1 MTGLPDRLRPPEDGV
16 WWIAASGLLLGAAHP
31 PFHLLVPSFVAL
43 VPFLVWV
50 GRLPAGPEGRSRA
63 LRGGF
68 YLGLLYFT
76 LVFYWLVVALIYY
89 TPLAILAFLFPVLIM
104 SGFLALATLGMQQTV
119 RRLGAPLWLAAPVFW
134 TASEW
139 ARGHLG
145 PVSFPWM
152 ELGAT
157 LSGYPR
163 LVGAADLVGTRGMSF
178 WLVLVNALLAV
189 AWLRWRRDRAGEAG
203 NEAVNDAGREAGEG
217 SAGGERTGVDRAWVR
232 LRVPLAGL
240 LIALVLPI
248 VYSLHRWQTVEMEP
262 AARVAVVQP
271 NIPEDLKLQSSRA
284 ADSARAASEALLRR
298 PEIGGGRLDLVI
310 LPETVFPLF
319 VDPIPSA
326 GYRGQPAVRRWASR
340 TARRLDAALLYGGIG
355 SEDLGDGEFD
365 YYNSAFL
372 LDSTG
377 TRVARYD
384 KRNLVPVVERVP
396 FVDPDWFRMVNYF
409 GGYGVGERRGA
420 MHAAGTRFGV
430 LICYESI
437 FARQSR
443 RYRRDGAEFVVNMTN
458 DAWFGRHEPWWSRTS
473 ALWQHP
479 AHLVMRAVENRMG
492 VARSA
497 NTGISGLVD
506 PLGRFHRRTE
516 LFRPA
521 SFAGTVYTSSEV
533 TLFTRWGDW
542 LGTGAAVA
550 ALLGI
555 VASGWMRRRPTGAG
569 TGPAAGRN
577 GD

>member
-1 MTGLPDRLRPPEDGV
+1 MTGLLDRLRPPRDGS
-16 WWIAASGLLLGAAHP
+16 WWILASGLLLGVAHP
-31 PFHLLVPSFVAL
+31 PFHLLAPSFVAL

-89 TPLAILAFLFPVLIM
+89 TPLAVLAFVFPVLIM
-104 SGFLALATLGMQQTV
+104 SGFLALATLGMQQV
-119 RRLGAPLWLAAPVFW
+119 VHRLGAPLWLAAPVFW

-157 LSGYPR
+157 LTGYPR
-163 LVGAADLVGTRGMSF
+163 LIGAADLVGTRGMSF
-178 WLVLVNALLAV
+178 WLVLANALLAV
-189 AWLRWRRDRAGEAG
+189 AWLRWRRCRA
-203 NEAVNDAGREAGEG
+203 EG
-217 SAGGERTGVDRAWVR
+217 GADGSGPHWTRR
-232 LRVPLAGL
+232 LRAPVASLLVALALPLG
-240 LIALVLPI
+240 
-248 VYSLHRWQTVEMEP
+248 YSLYRFNTVEMEP
-262 AARVAVVQP
+262 AARVGVVQP

-284 ADSARAASEALLRR
+284 ADSARSASETLLRR
-298 PEIGGGRLDLVI
+298 PDVTGEDLDLVI

-319 VDPIPSA
+319 IDPIPSA
-326 GYRGQPAVRRWASR
+326 GYRGQPGVREWASR

-355 SEDLGDGEFD
+355 SEDLGGGEFR

-377 TRVARYD
+377 TRIARYD

-396 FVDPDWFRMVNYF
+396 FVDPGWFRMVNYF

-420 MHAAGTRFGV
+420 MEAGGTSFGV
-430 LICYESI
+430 LVCYESI
-437 FARQSR
+437 FAGQSR
-443 RYRRDGAEFVVNMTN
+443 RYRRRGAEFLVNITN

-506 PLGRFHRRTE
+506 PLGRFQRRTE

-521 SFAGTVYTSSEV
+521 SFAATVYTSGEV
-533 TLFTRWGDW
+533 TLFTKWGDW
-542 LGTGAAVA
+542 MGTASAVLALVGAVA
-550 ALLGI
+550 A
-555 VASGWMRRRPTGAG
+555 GWRSRTDTGGEPGSA
-569 TGPAAGRN
+569 
-577 GD
+577 

>member
-1 MTGLPDRLRPPEDGV
+1 MTGLLDRLRPPEDGV
-16 WWIAASGLLLGAAHP
+16 WWIVASGLLLGLAHP

-104 SGFLALATLGMQQTV
+104 SGFLALATLGMQQAIH
-119 RRLGAPLWLAAPVFW
+119 RLGAPLWLAAPVFW

-145 PVSFPWM
+145 PISFPWM

-157 LSGYPR
+157 LTGYPR
-163 LVGAADLVGTRGMSF
+163 LIGAADLVGTRGMSF
-178 WLVLVNALLAV
+178 WLVAANALLAV
-189 AWLRWRRDRAGEAG
+189 LWLRVRQSGG
-203 NEAVNDAGREAGEG
+203 HREGAAPEG
-217 SAGGERTGVDRAWVR
+217 PGSGSLWTR
-232 LRVPLAGL
+232 LRAPVAAL
-240 LIALVLPI
+240 LVALVLP
-248 VYSLHRWQTVEMEP
+248 VGYSLYRWNTVEMEP
-262 AARVAVVQP
+262 AARVGVVQP

-284 ADSARAASEALLRR
+284 ADSARSASETLLRR
-298 PEIGGGRLDLVI
+298 PEIDGADLDLVI

-319 VDPIPSA
+319 IDPIPSA
-326 GYRGQPAVRRWASR
+326 GYRGQLSVREWASR

-355 SEDLGDGEFD
+355 SEDRGGGEFD

-409 GGYGVGERRGA
+409 GGYGVGERRGPLE
-420 MHAAGTRFGV
+420 AGGTSFGILV
-430 LICYESI
+430 CYESI
-437 FARQSR
+437 FAGQSR
-443 RYRRDGAEFVVNMTN
+443 RYRRGGAEFVVNMTN

-506 PLGRFHRRTE
+506 PLGRFHHRTE
-516 LFRPA
+516 LFTAA
-521 SFAGTVYTSSEV
+521 SFAGTVYTSSQV

-542 LGTGAAVA
+542 MGTGSAVL

-555 VASGWMRRRPTGAG
+555 VAAGWRRRGSSRHGAE
-569 TGPAAGRN
+569 TE
-577 GD
+577 